1 MIKKLAAFIVL
12 TFLLVPF
19 ASLAQ
24 SPTGSGSGNLKLAD
38 IADESIVVLST
49 DQGGMAGYVHQQYAF
64 RCFGQWEIVDY
75 YGAPIDPKDRNIL
88 RTERRLCSQRTFG
101 DDGSED

>member
-1 MIKKLAAFIVL
+1 MTKKLAAFIVL

-24 SPTGSGSGNLKLAD
+24 SPTGSSGNLKVAD

-49 DQGGMAGYVHQQYAF
+49 DQSGVAGYVHQQYAF
-64 RCFGQWEIVDY
+64 LCFGQWEIVDH
-75 YGAPIDPKDRNIL
+75 YGAPIDPKDQNIL
-88 RTERRLCSQRTFG
+88 RSERRLCSQRTFG
-101 DDGSED
+101 DDGSEE